1 MTLDHDRNIG
11 FLFKSLRGKVDLSFA
26 KFRELRR
33 VEAKS
38 DMREHDPFDLDDL
51 GNLFDDFFDDDFFY
65 GNLDNL
71 NHLLR
76 RLRRGGHLCRR
87 WRFLQWDSGGNSII
101 RVWPRTGDY
110 RRVRVVTEEGF
121 RWRTAAHNKMERSK
135 NQPLRNEPR
144 RIQQVS
150 GNPKG
155 IRLAIVVLV
164 RRSDAKF
171 WPKDEIE
178 GHNEH

>member
-38 DMREHDPFDLDDL
+38 DMREHDPFDLDNL
-51 GNLFDDFFDDDFFY
+51 GNLFDDFFNDNFFY
-65 GNLDNL
+65 GDLDNL

-76 RLRRGGHLCRR
+76 RLRCGGHLCRR

-121 RWRTAAHNKMERSK
+121 RWRATANNKMERSK
-135 NQPLRNEPR
+135 HHPLENKSHG
-144 RIQQVS
+144 IGHV
-150 GNPKG
+150 GCNPKRV
-155 IRLAIVVLV
+155 RLAIIVLV
-164 RRSDAKF
+164 RRSDAEF
-171 WPKDEIE
+171 WSKDET
-178 GHNEH
+178 